1 MKQFIKELFSAGTDS
16 LSYKKIIVDFLLG
29 IIVPLALII
38 CVNFI
43 PVGSPFRFVILI
55 PTIMVIYMILLF
67 FCRLIWVSDN
77 REKNDVKSN
86 KYKYKHTPVK
96 VSVQDFILLLNKAK
110 MPEIIYT
117 KSLLDINYIF
127 EISFETKGK
136 YGPFFNKKFFLDGKD
151 LKDCNQCIHTLE
163 ELKIIKE
170 GYIDVY
176 ETFDHNKPEM
186 LLKIIQELK
195 ISK

>member
-16 LSYKKIIVDFLLG
+16 LSYKKIIFDFLLG
-29 IIVPLALII
+29 MIVPVALII
-38 CVNFI
+38 GANCI
-43 PVGSPFRFVILI
+43 PVDSPFRFVILI
-55 PTIMVIYMILLF
+55 PTITASFMILLF

-77 REKNDVKSN
+77 REKNDIKSN
-86 KYKYKHTPVK
+86 KYKYKYAPVK
-96 VSVQDFILLLNKAK
+96 VSVQDFIFWLNMAK

-117 KSLLDINYIF
+117 KSLLGINYMF
-127 EISFETKGK
+127 EISFEAKSK
-136 YGPFFNKKFFLDGKD
+136 SGPFFNKKFFLDGKE
-151 LKDCNQCIHTLE
+151 LKDWNQCIDTLE
-163 ELKIIKE
+163 ELKIIKA

-195 ISK
+195 IPQ